1 MEDKEEFKD
10 TVKKEF
16 KDLEKNLFIFS
27 FAIARDNLYI
37 STITIVV
44 L

>member
-1 MEDKEEFKD
+1 MEEKEEFKD

-16 KDLEKNLFIFS
+16 KDLEKFLFIFS